1 MQSNKRIEEEKKYWD
16 KLAPDYDQFI
26 EKTWKVYA
34 SLLLDKISKDVKGD
48 IVLDVATGTG
58 LVALKVAERT
68 SKVYGIDISEP
79 MIEEAKK
86 KAKEMGIKNI
96 EFSANDA
103 YTLPFDND
111 MFDTVIC
118 NNALHNMK
126 KPQKALSEI
135 RRVLKYDGRLIA
147 TIVGIGES
155 RKFKIVLSII
165 RFFTGFPVF
174 YKLNLDEAEMMIRK
188 AGFNVFKKEIIKHPE
203 DRMPILYIIA
213 KKGDKNNF
221 SPKNDI

>member
-1 MQSNKRIEEEKKYWD
+1 MQTNKRIKEEKKYWD

-34 SLLLDKISKDVKGD
+34 SLLIDKISQDVKGD
-48 IVLDVATGTG
+48 IVLDVAAGTG
-58 LVALKVAERT
+58 LVALKVAERA

-86 KAKEMGIKNI
+86 KAKEMGIKNV
-96 EFSANDA
+96 EFSVNDA
-103 YTLPFDND
+103 YALPFDND

-126 KPQKALSEI
+126 EPQKALSEI
-135 RRVLKYDGRLIA
+135 RRVLKQGCRLIA
-147 TIVGIGES
+147 PIVGIGES
-155 RKFKIVLSII
+155 LNFKIVLNIV

-174 YKLNLDEAEMMIRK
+174 YKLNLDEAETMISK
-188 AGFNVFKKEIIKHPE
+188 AGFYVLKKEIIKHPQ
-203 DRMPILYIIA
+203 DRMPLLYIVG
-213 KKGDKNNF
+213 KYE
-221 SPKNDI
+221 

>member
-1 MQSNKRIEEEKKYWD
+1 MQTNKRIEEEKKYWD

-34 SLLLDKISKDVKGD
+34 SLLLDKISQDVKGD
-48 IVLDVATGTG
+48 IVLDVAAGTG
-58 LVALKVAERT
+58 LVALKVAERA
-68 SKVYGIDISEP
+68 SKVYGMDISEP

-86 KAKEMGIKNI
+86 KAKEMGIKNV
-96 EFSANDA
+96 EFSVNDA
-103 YTLPFDND
+103 YALPFDND

-135 RRVLKYDGRLIA
+135 RRVLKQGGPLIA
-147 TIVGIGES
+147 AIVGIGES
-155 RKFKIVLSII
+155 RKFKIVLNIY

-174 YKLNLDEAEMMIRK
+174 YKLNLDEAETMISK
-188 AGFNVFKKEIIKHPE
+188 AGFYVLKKEIIKHPQ
-203 DRMPILYIIA
+203 DKMPLLYIVG
-213 KKGDKNNF
+213 KYE
-221 SPKNDI
+221 